1 MNGNPYQSGPSPY
14 HAQSQSASGHN
25 GHPAQVGPGITGHA
39 QYPYA
44 VTHPAYSYAPYS
56 PYPSMVMYG
65 TAGPSHAAQDEL
77 TQTVFGAV
85 ESLSQVRKA
94 GFLLET
100 SLALIESGR

>member
-1 MNGNPYQSGPSPY
+1 MPPYRIAGTRAFGICRAQFAGSVRTSLHTRSP
-14 HAQSQSASGHN
+14 
-25 GHPAQVGPGITGHA
+25 GPGNRQRRRQATSSCVLTMPPRNA
-39 QYPYA
+39 NA
-44 VTHPAYSYAPYS
+44 NA
-56 PYPSMVMYG
+56 M
-65 TAGPSHAAQDEL
+65 AGPSQPQDEL

>member
-1 MNGNPYQSGPSPY
+1 M
-14 HAQSQSASGHN
+14 
-25 GHPAQVGPGITGHA
+25 
-39 QYPYA
+39 
-44 VTHPAYSYAPYS
+44 
-56 PYPSMVMYG
+56 
-65 TAGPSHAAQDEL
+65 AGPSQPQDEL

>member
-1 MNGNPYQSGPSPY
+1 MPPRNANVN
-14 HAQSQSASGHN
+14 A
-25 GHPAQVGPGITGHA
+25 
-39 QYPYA
+39 
-44 VTHPAYSYAPYS
+44 
-56 PYPSMVMYG
+56 M
-65 TAGPSHAAQDEL
+65 AGPSQPQDEL

>member
-1 MNGNPYQSGPSPY
+1 MPATPRNTN
-14 HAQSQSASGHN
+14 ANASAPAMAAHN
-25 GHPAQVGPGITGHA
+25 Q
-39 QYPYA
+39 
-44 VTHPAYSYAPYS
+44 
-56 PYPSMVMYG
+56 
-65 TAGPSHAAQDEL
+65 AQDEL